1 MTAWKRAAA
10 AALGVLLMVGL
21 SGCPGGEYR
30 WACHRRR
37 WAGGA
42 TSTREIPPAVRDIAK
57 EVGNAGRDAAVDV
70 AREEAEPDPQPQR
83 RNQR

>member
-21 SGCPGGEYR
+21 SGCPGGST
-30 WACHRRR
+30 
-37 WAGGA
+37 AGRVIDDAGRA
-42 TSTREIPPAVRDIAK
+42 VPRPPREIPPVVRDIGK